1 MPNRG
6 ILADEQLLL
15 GSNIQEKL
23 NLMFGERAGKKVYYV
38 GWDRLNR
45 LTNKH
50 PVLPLPNNHIM
61 PQLNKTLFMK
71 LDEIETS
78 TRGKS
83 RRVAAEHAL
92 ELYID
97 ILCDLFPRT

>member
-15 GSNIQEKL
+15 GQNIQEKL
-23 NLMFGERAGKKVYYV
+23 DIMFGAKIGKKVYMV
-38 GWDRLNR
+38 GWDRLNK
-45 LTNKH
+45 LTNQH
-50 PVLPLPNNHIM
+50 PILPLPGNHIM

-78 TRGKS
+78 QSGKS
-83 RRVAAEHAL
+83 RRAAAEHVL

-97 ILCDLFPRT
+97 ILCDMFPRV